1 MRPSTCILL
10 TFRLIDLPR
19 ALAPHTWAPWFRPQ
33 ELLAEVKKLNDDP
46 EAQAEPAVSLAI
58 SRMICRPHLCRSLSN
73 LFYCQPEILF
83 CLQVHGILVQLP
95 LPEHI
100 KEATVL
106 KSIRVDKDADGL
118 AAENA
123 SRHGSD
129 AVMLKKS
136 ELNHIKP
143 SVGNPRLFRIVDQL
157 KGFPYG
163 FPVPPFVPVS

>member
-1 MRPSTCILL
+1 MKIMKHMRMRPSTCILL
-10 TFRLIDLPR
+10 IFRLIDLPR

-58 SRMICRPHLCRSLSN
+58 SRMICRPHLCRSFRTSV
-73 LFYCQPEILF
+73 CQPQIPL

-106 KSIRVDKDADGL
+106 KSIRVDKDADGF

-123 SRHGSD
+123 SRHVSD
-129 AVMLKKS
+129 A
-136 ELNHIKP
+136 EEI
-143 SVGNPRLFRIVDQL
+143 
-157 KGFPYG
+157 
-163 FPVPPFVPVS
+163 